1 MELEELDENRKKE
14 LEEKLT
20 QILWNIRK
28 AASDILRFIEAYKIK
43 GGRFEIFLLECI
55 YEMTMALFET
65 IQTIKKK
72 LTQVKI

>member
-1 MELEELDENRKKE
+1 MELEKFDENRKKE

-20 QILWNIRK
+20 QILWNIREV
-28 AASDILRFIEAYKIK
+28 ASDILHFIEAYKIK
-43 GGRFEIFLLECI
+43 GGHFEIFLLECI